1 MLVSVELC
9 SDSVLVFLGGIS
21 WNVVTGLLFFVENV
35 LGSSVRSFELSLE
48 SLVLLGSSSLLGSSG
63 LGSLGLDGSSSGVVS
78 LGLSLLVELGSLG
91 SEWVQSV
98 HDGLVVEWVLLGLVM
113 NSHGSSNFSKLGLN
127 LVGVDDSGE
136 ISAGHEIS
144 VEGVSGLLDGVSEVG
159 SEKKVESLESRSGEN
174 NKSSEVTSWGELD
187 DVKSINMD

>member
-1 MLVSVELC
+1 
-9 SDSVLVFLGGIS
+9 
-21 WNVVTGLLFFVENV
+21 
-35 LGSSVRSFELSLE
+35 
-48 SLVLLGSSSLLGSSG
+48 
-63 LGSLGLDGSSSGVVS
+63 
-78 LGLSLLVELGSLG
+78 
-91 SEWVQSV
+91 
-98 HDGLVVEWVLLGLVM
+98 M